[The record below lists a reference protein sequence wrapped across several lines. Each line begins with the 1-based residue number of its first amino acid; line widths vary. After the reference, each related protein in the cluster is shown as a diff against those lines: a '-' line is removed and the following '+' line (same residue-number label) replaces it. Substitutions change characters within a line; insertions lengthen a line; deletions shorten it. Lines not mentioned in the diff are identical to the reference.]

1 MKKTIFLLSALIMQI
16 YSFHAAAETKSI
28 ESNLTL
34 EIPNAKYEYY
44 RQIKIERVS
53 GFLRKFARPV
63 QGTKYER
70 WVYITL
76 ENKSSLHSP
85 PFRVHFI
92 LNEPELELYPLSR
105 FVPSFLE
112 SEEQQKLQAVELKK
126 FHEFAL
132 QETAKL
138 QRLYLYFGCGA
149 KTYDDGIGGGCYNRT
164 KIGGDIGWRQVE
176 NPDSLIT
183 DALYLDFAAK
193 TRIQDWLIAKW
204 KLLKTL
210 ETNKAA
216 SGDVERQ
223 LQQLD
228 ALAIK

>member
-1 MKKTIFLLSALIMQI
+1 MKKTIFLLSALVMQI

-34 EIPNAKYEYY
+34 EIPNAKYEYD
-44 RQIKIERVS
+44 RERKIERVS

-63 QGTKYER
+63 DGTKYER
-70 WVYITL
+70 SVYITL
-76 ENKSSLHSP
+76 EIKSSRYSQ
-85 PFRVHFI
+85 PFKLHFI
-92 LNEPELELYPLSR
+92 LNEPDIELYPLSR

-112 SEEQQKLQAVELKK
+112 SAEQQKLQAAEIQK

-138 QRLYLYFGCGA
+138 RRLYLFSGCDA
-149 KTYDDGIGGGCYNRT
+149 KTHEDGISGGCYNRSR
-164 KIGGDIGWRQVE
+164 IGGDIGWRPTV
-176 NPDSLIT
+176 NPDSLIS
-183 DALYLDFAAK
+183 DGLYLDFAAK
-193 TRIQDWLIAKW
+193 TRIQNWLIAKW

-223 LQQLD
+223 IQQLD
-228 ALAIK
+228 ALASE